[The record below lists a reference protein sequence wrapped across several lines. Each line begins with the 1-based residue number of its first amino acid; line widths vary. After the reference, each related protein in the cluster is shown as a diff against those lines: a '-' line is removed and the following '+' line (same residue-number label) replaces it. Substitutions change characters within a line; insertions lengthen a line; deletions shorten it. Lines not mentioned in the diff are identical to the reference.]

1 MSEGK
6 LKTKMLE
13 VIHRLGSRIRHSS
26 YLRGQTW
33 LWESVEPWWQGAFH
47 RALKN
52 KGFATHVNGDVFLL
66 DYALGAR
73 YDREDHRSYEPVFY
87 NSFVQRVRPDMK
99 IADIGAH
106 FGFFTL
112 GAALRVGDQGRVYA
126 FEPSPETA
134 GTLERNVLF
143 NRWQDRIEIVRSVV
157 SNTDGLVSFYTY
169 GTSMAASLSRENVER
184 LNPERPPAAAE
195 TKVPSVTL
203 DQFCRTRKITLDLVK
218 IDVEGAELL
227 VLRGAREMLRE
238 DRPLVLC
245 EIHPLQMQQ
254 CGCSQA
260 ELISFLSEVGYRV
273 EPLDDPNPAGIFHG
287 LLSPR

>member
-1 MSEGK
+1 
-6 LKTKMLE
+6 MLE

-33 LWESVEPWWQGAFH
+33 LWESVEPLWQGAFH

-52 KGFATHVNGDVFLL
+52 RGFATHVNGDVFLL

-87 NSFVQRVRPDMK
+87 NSFVQRVQPGMK

-112 GAALRVGDQGRVYA
+112 GAALRVGDQGKVYA

-134 GTLERNVLF
+134 GILESNVLF

-157 SNTDGLVSFYTY
+157 SDTDGLVSFYTY

-203 DQFCRTRKITLDLVK
+203 DQFCKSRGVTLDLVK

-227 VLRGAREMLRE
+227 TLQGAQELLRR

-245 EIHPLQMQQ
+245 EIHPLQMQK
-254 CGCSQA
+254 CGSSQA
-260 ELISFLSEVGYRV
+260 ELNSFLSEIDYRMDA
-273 EPLDDPNPAGIFHG
+273 LDDPNLAGIFHG